1 MVGRFIE
8 PDMYGSR
15 YIRSVEL
22 PAASIP
28 DRRYPFN
35 IPAIRNLGR
44 LPLHPLVTF
53 LVGENGT
60 GKSTL
65 TEAIAALTDLNPE
78 GGSKH
83 HRFETR
89 ATESRLRDHLRVQR
103 GIMRETDGFFLRAEG
118 MYNVATSLEELGISP
133 SYYGGVSLHSRSHGE
148 AFLAVAMHRFRGKG
162 LYVMDEPESALSP
175 RRQIEMLKRIHILAA
190 KKSSQFVIAT
200 HSPILLSYPESVIY
214 QCDDD
219 GIAEVAYEDTDI
231 FRTMRDFTASPDVFL
246 HHLLGD
252 LMAEG

>member
-1 MVGRFIE
+1 MGQLFVE

-22 PAASIP
+22 PAEQIP

-35 IPAIRNLGR
+35 IPAIRHLGR
-44 LPLHPLVTF
+44 LPLHPRATF
-53 LVGENGT
+53 FVGENGT

-65 TEAIAALTDLNPE
+65 TEAIAALVDLNPE

-89 ATESRLRDHLRVQR
+89 ASESRLKDYLRIQR

-133 SYYGGVSLHSRSHGE
+133 SSYGGVPLHSRSHGE
-148 AFLAVAMHRFRGKG
+148 AFLAVAIHRFRGNG

-175 RRQIEMLKRIHILAA
+175 RRQIEMVKRIHLLAET
-190 KKSSQFVIAT
+190 KNSQFIIAT
-200 HSPILLSYPESVIY
+200 HSPILLSYPQSVIY
-214 QCDDD
+214 QFDND
-219 GIAEVAYEDTDI
+219 GISEVEYDETEI
-231 FRTMRDFTASPDVFL
+231 FRTMRDFTSSADIFL

-252 LMAEG
+252 LSFD